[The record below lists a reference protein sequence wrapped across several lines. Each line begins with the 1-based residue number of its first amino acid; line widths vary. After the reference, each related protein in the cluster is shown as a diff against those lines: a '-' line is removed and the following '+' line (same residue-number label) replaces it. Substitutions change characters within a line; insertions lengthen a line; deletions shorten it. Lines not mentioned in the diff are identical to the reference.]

1 MRSTAAARAN
11 PFLMDAL
18 INKSKSFGSHVPVLQ
33 QKKKKGIAMAG
44 TTWLVVVVTGQFL
57 QKTENPPVCD
67 TTKGRPFRRS
77 EQCS

>member
-1 MRSTAAARAN
+1 MRSTAAAPAN
-11 PFLMDAL
+11 AFLMDAL
-18 INKSKSFGSHVPVLQ
+18 IKEFWKLRSRTSTEGGEKR
-33 QKKKKGIAMAG
+33 IAMAG

>member
-18 INKSKSFGSHVPVLQ
+18 INKSKSFGSYVPVLQ
-33 QKKKKGIAMAG
+33 QKQKKKGIAMAG
-44 TTWLVVVVTGQFL
+44 TTWLAVLVTVQFPH
-57 QKTENPPVCD
+57 KTENSRFAVQG
-67 TTKGRPFRRS
+67 KVFRS